1 MSKPQYSF
9 DIKIPQELLTSTRHD
24 QINFKTLEGK
34 IIIGL
39 IGYAKSGKDTITKTF
54 IEDYG
59 YQRVA
64 FADNIK
70 REMNQHL
77 KEAVCN
83 DINRETSEMATR
95 MRGEGKMVKT
105 KRFTVDE
112 IDFFTEDLDLKKILR
127 PYIIWYGEEM
137 RNINGKFY
145 WINKALVE
153 DAKEFDKIILSDV
166 RRVAELEIFK
176 NSNEYKKRF
185 AKSMIEAGIATNQMA
200 DTNNYGTLLFEVSQF
215 GLTDSDVLTIEAIQF
230 AHEQWLFDDVFLV
243 DPRIPAEG
251 NYRKKAMDHQIKRIV
266 KKFGIEKFEKVKNKQ
281 TNIYQMPG
289 VTE

>member
-9 DIKIPQELLTSTRHD
+9 DIKMPQEVLTSERHD
-24 QINFKTLEGK
+24 HINFKALEGK

-59 YQRVA
+59 YHRVA

-70 REMNQHL
+70 KEMNQYL
-77 KEAVCN
+77 KELVCK
-83 DINRETSEMATR
+83 DINKRDDEEIDKLRDSGTFVDYQR
-95 MRGEGKMVKT
+95 M
-105 KRFTVDE
+105 TVGQ
-112 IDFFTEDLDLKKILR
+112 IDFFTEDLNLKKILR

-137 RNINGKFY
+137 RNINGQFY
-145 WINKALVE
+145 WINKALSE
-153 DAKEFDKIILSDV
+153 DAKNIDKIILSDV

-185 AKSMIEAGIATNQMA
+185 TKSMVEAGIAANQMA

-215 GLTDSDVLTIEAIQF
+215 GLTDSDVLTVEAIQF
-230 AHEQWLFDDVFLV
+230 AHEQWLFDDTFFV
-243 DPRIPAEG
+243 DSRILAEG
-251 NYRKKAMDHQIKRIV
+251 NYRQKAIEHQIKRIV
-266 KKFGIEKFEKVKNKQ
+266 KKFGIETFKKAKHQQ

-289 VTE
+289 VIE

>member
-9 DIKIPQELLTSTRHD
+9 DIKLPQEVLTSDRHD
-24 QINFKTLEGK
+24 QINFKSLEGK

-54 IEDYG
+54 VEKYG

-70 REMNQHL
+70 YEMNKYL
-77 KEAVCN
+77 KEAVCA
-83 DINRETSEMATR
+83 DINSK
-95 MRGEGKMVKT
+95 GEYFLSVST
-105 KRFTVDE
+105 
-112 IDFFTEDLDLKKILR
+112 IDFFTEDLNLKKILR

-137 RNINGKFY
+137 RNINGEFY
-145 WINKALVE
+145 WINKALSE
-153 DAKEFDKIILSDV
+153 DAKNIDKIILSDV

-185 AKSMIEAGIATNQMA
+185 AKSMLESGMATNQMA
-200 DTNNYGTLLFEVSQF
+200 DTNNYGTLLFEVSQL
-215 GLTDSDVLTIEAIQF
+215 GLTDSDVLTIEAIRF

-251 NYRKKAMDHQIKRIV
+251 TYRKKAMDHQIKRVV
-266 KKFGIEKFEKVKNKQ
+266 KKFGIETFEKTKNIQ
-281 TNIYQMPG
+281 TNIYQIPG
-289 VTE
+289 VVE

>member
-9 DIKIPQELLTSTRHD
+9 DIKIPQEVLTSEKHS
-24 QINFKTLEGK
+24 QINFKALEGK

-39 IGYAKSGKDTITKTF
+39 IGYAKSGKDTIAKTS
-54 IEDYG
+54 IEDHG
-59 YQRVA
+59 YNRVA

-70 REMNQHL
+70 KEMNQYL
-77 KEAVCN
+77 KELVCE
-83 DINRETSEMATR
+83 DINRRDNEEINKLRDSGTFVDYQR
-95 MRGEGKMVKT
+95 M
-105 KRFTVDE
+105 TVSQ
-112 IDFFTEDLDLKKILR
+112 IDFTTEDLTLKKILR

-137 RNINGKFY
+137 RNINGQFY
-145 WINKALVE
+145 WINKALTE
-153 DAKEFDKIILSDV
+153 DAKDIDKIILSDV

-185 AKSMIEAGIATNQMA
+185 TKSMIEAGIATNQMS

-230 AHEQWLFDDVFLV
+230 AHEQWLFDDIFLV
-243 DPRIPAEG
+243 DPRIPVEG
-251 NYRKKAMDHQIKRIV
+251 NYRKKAIEHQIKRVV
-266 KKFGIEKFEKVKNKQ
+266 KKFGIETFQKTKHTQ

>member
-9 DIKIPQELLTSTRHD
+9 DIEIPQEVLTSEKHD
-24 QINFKTLEGK
+24 QINFNALEGK

-70 REMNQHL
+70 KEMNQYL
-77 KEAVCN
+77 RELVCE
-83 DINRETSEMATR
+83 DINKHDNEEI
-95 MRGEGKMVKT
+95 GKLRDSGTFVDHQLM
-105 KRFTVDE
+105 TVSQ
-112 IDFFTEDLDLKKILR
+112 IDFTTEDLALKKILR

-137 RNINGKFY
+137 RNINGQFY
-145 WINKALVE
+145 WINKALSE
-153 DAKEFDKIILSDV
+153 DAKHIDKIVLSDV

-185 AKSMIEAGIATNQMA
+185 TKSMLEAGIATNQMS
-200 DTNNYGTLLFEVSQF
+200 DTNNYGTLLFEVSQL
-215 GLTDSDVLTIEAIQF
+215 GLIDSDVLTIEAIQF

-243 DPRIPAEG
+243 DPRIQADG
-251 NYRKKAMDHQIKRIV
+251 DYRKKAIEHQIKRIV
-266 KKFGIEKFEKVKNKQ
+266 KKFGIETFQKTKHVQ

>member
-1 MSKPQYSF
+1 MSKPQYIF
-9 DIKIPQELLTSTRHD
+9 DIEIPQEVLTSEKHH
-24 QINFKTLEGK
+24 QINFKALEGK

-54 IEDYG
+54 IENYG

-70 REMNQHL
+70 KEMNQYL
-77 KEAVCN
+77 RELVCKDLNDKAKEEAAN
-83 DINRETSEMATR
+83 TLFERGATSWKKWSPEQ
-95 MRGEGKMVKT
+95 
-105 KRFTVDE
+105 
-112 IDFFTEDLDLKKILR
+112 IDFFTEDLALKKVLR

-137 RNINGKFY
+137 RNRNGQFY
-145 WINKALVE
+145 WINKALSE
-153 DAKEFDKIILSDV
+153 DAKNIDKIILSDV

-185 AKSMIEAGIATNQMA
+185 TKSMIEAGITTNQMA

-215 GLTDSDVLTIEAIQF
+215 GLTDSDVLTVEAIQF
-230 AHEQWLFDDVFLV
+230 AHEQWLFDDIFLV
-243 DPRIPAEG
+243 DPRIHEEG
-251 NYRKKAMDHQIKRIV
+251 NHRKKATEHQIKRVV
-266 KKFGIEKFEKVKNKQ
+266 KKFGIETFNKTKHVQ